1 MIRECAAQGIRLDR
15 DYLVRSGEA
24 IELFPGVREWFAR
37 ITAYGADLGVD
48 VEHYVISS
56 GLREIIEGSGIAHEF
71 KQIYACEFYYDE
83 SGLAAWPK
91 LDVNFTNKTQFVY
104 RINKGIL
111 DIARDKE
118 LNDSMP
124 DDSKRV
130 PFTNMVYVGDGLSD
144 VPCMKMMRAY
154 GGQAVAVYQKSNRAG
169 VEKLL
174 QDGRRLHFPRRLPR
188 GNGVRQNGAQH
199 SAQNGSLR
207 RAEREERRAAARH
220 RAGRRPPTRSC
231 YSKRENAM
239 DEMNTVGTLYIVA
252 TPIGNA
258 RDMTERGRQILET
271 ADIIAAEDTR
281 RSVVL
286 LNKLGIRG
294 NQLSANHKFN
304 EYGKA
309 KWFIEQLQQGTTS
322 PSSPTRARPCIS
334 DPGNELIRAAI
345 DAGIRVV
352 GVPGCCAAVTALSIS
367 GFDLSTFFFFGFF
380 PREAADRRRALAM
393 MRRGDT
399 RTYCFYESPKRIMD
413 AVEFFISEHAGVR
426 LCLCNDMTK
435 LHEMTFRGTPA
446 EVRDQ
451 LLAKGSY
458 DKGEYV
464 LLCEVEEDY
473 LITEV
478 EHVSSPEALLVDCMV
493 QHDCT
498 AKDAIKLLLKDDNNT
513 YSKNEALRRA
523 SCPEK
528 RGSAH
533 ERVLDDLTTRLDTLT
548 KAVLSQPLARI
559 GCSRVTIRPLS
570 AARQGVFSA

>member
-1 MIRECAAQGIRLDR
+1 
-15 DYLVRSGEA
+15 
-24 IELFPGVREWFAR
+24 
-37 ITAYGADLGVD
+37 
-48 VEHYVISS
+48 
-56 GLREIIEGSGIAHEF
+56 
-71 KQIYACEFYYDE
+71 
-83 SGLAAWPK
+83 
-91 LDVNFTNKTQFVY
+91 
-104 RINKGIL
+104 
-111 DIARDKE
+111 
-118 LNDSMP
+118 
-124 DDSKRV
+124 
-130 PFTNMVYVGDGLSD
+130 
-144 VPCMKMMRAY
+144 
-154 GGQAVAVYQKSNRAG
+154 
-169 VEKLL
+169 
-174 QDGRRLHFPRRLPR
+174 
-188 GNGVRQNGAQH
+188 
-199 SAQNGSLR
+199 
-207 RAEREERRAAARH
+207 
-220 RAGRRPPTRSC
+220 
-231 YSKRENAM
+231 M

-309 KWFIEQLQQGTTS
+309 KWFIEQLASGKDIAVITDAGT
-322 PSSPTRARPCIS
+322 PCIS
-334 DPGNELIRAAI
+334 DPGNELIR
-345 DAGIRVV
+345 
-352 GVPGCCAAVTALSIS
+352 AAVTALSIS

-380 PREAADRRRALAM
+380 PREAADRRRALGM
-393 MRRGDT
+393 MRRGGT

-493 QHDCT
+493 RCDCT

-513 YSKNEALRRA
+513 YSKNELYAAHLAL
-523 SCPEK
+523 K
-528 RGSAH
+528 
-533 ERVLDDLTTRLDTLT
+533 ERFG
-548 KAVLSQPLARI
+548 A
-559 GCSRVTIRPLS
+559 
-570 AARQGVFSA
+570 

>member
-1 MIRECAAQGIRLDR
+1 
-15 DYLVRSGEA
+15 
-24 IELFPGVREWFAR
+24 
-37 ITAYGADLGVD
+37 
-48 VEHYVISS
+48 
-56 GLREIIEGSGIAHEF
+56 
-71 KQIYACEFYYDE
+71 
-83 SGLAAWPK
+83 
-91 LDVNFTNKTQFVY
+91 
-104 RINKGIL
+104 
-111 DIARDKE
+111 
-118 LNDSMP
+118 
-124 DDSKRV
+124 
-130 PFTNMVYVGDGLSD
+130 
-144 VPCMKMMRAY
+144 
-154 GGQAVAVYQKSNRAG
+154 
-169 VEKLL
+169 
-174 QDGRRLHFPRRLPR
+174 
-188 GNGVRQNGAQH
+188 
-199 SAQNGSLR
+199 
-207 RAEREERRAAARH
+207 
-220 RAGRRPPTRSC
+220 
-231 YSKRENAM
+231 M

-286 LNKLGIRG
+286 LNKL
-294 NQLSANHKFN
+294 
-304 EYGKA
+304 
-309 KWFIEQLQQGTTS
+309 
-322 PSSPTRARPCIS
+322 
-334 DPGNELIRAAI
+334 
-345 DAGIRVV
+345 

-399 RTYCFYESPKRIMD
+399 RTYCFYESPKRIMN

-493 QHDCT
+493 RCDCT

-513 YSKNEALRRA
+513 YSKNELYAAHLAL
-523 SCPEK
+523 K
-528 RGSAH
+528 
-533 ERVLDDLTTRLDTLT
+533 ERFG
-548 KAVLSQPLARI
+548 A
-559 GCSRVTIRPLS
+559 
-570 AARQGVFSA
+570 